1 MQSKISSLK
10 IGEWFLIIF
19 VPLLFV
25 SDLFLTGIL
34 QYEEVSFVYFNRALL
49 LLITSLIVLISIGI
63 YQIGGKFFSNNKY
76 RVLLTLA
83 YSVVTTLYVNSFIN
97 STIGIFFPKLIIESL
112 IINIIVCV
120 VLSLGIVFAV
130 KKSKIN

>member
-10 IGEWFLIIF
+10 IREWFLIIF

-34 QYEEVSFVYFNRALL
+34 QYEEVPFVYFNRGLL
-49 LLITSLIVLISIGI
+49 LLITSLIVLMSIGI

-76 RVLLTLA
+76 RVLLALV

-97 STIGIFFPKLIIESL
+97 STAGIFFPKLIIESL
-112 IINIIVCV
+112 IINIIACIV
-120 VLSLGIVFAV
+120 VTLGIVFAV
-130 KKSKIN
+130 KKLKIN

>member
-34 QYEEVSFVYFNRALL
+34 QYEEVSFVYFNRGLL